1 MSDRRHGQET
11 LLLSLFERCFDAK
24 ASGGPESPARVA
36 LPAGGRAD
44 GDSGRIRAAVSLA
57 LAHEQLGNLK
67 HLEAELDEAAAELAR
82 QSSDAA
88 ADKPPS
94 SG

>member
-1 MSDRRHGQET
+1 MSERRHGQEA
-11 LLLSLFERCFDAK
+11 LLLSLLNV
-24 ASGGPESPARVA
+24 ASMPRRPGESPARVA

-57 LAHEQLGNLK
+57 LAHEQLGSLK
-67 HLEAELDEAAAELAR
+67 QLEAELDEAAAELAR